1 MAKIT
6 MSNVTI
12 ELVDGKVF
20 FNDIITNYRFAFG
33 EDAVDLSL
41 EQRNELGHFDFTV
54 WFDVGIETTVVNHYH
69 SKTYKFGDEYMIK
82 AIRDIYTHHIHLKA
96 QQEIDK
102 LKKK

>member
-6 MSNVTI
+6 MSKVTI

-20 FNDIITNYRFAFG
+20 FNDEITNYRFAYG
-33 EDAVDLSL
+33 KDAVDLSP

-54 WFDVGIETTVVNHYH
+54 WFDIGIESTVVNHYH
-69 SKTYKFGDEYMIK
+69 SKNLDFGIEYDIQ

-96 QQEIDK
+96 QQEIEN
-102 LKKK
+102 LKKI